1 MRDDASRWATFSW
14 AFSIV
19 LSLANARIAELGCT
33 PVGDD
38 PKKFVDRGGLRRLE
52 REAAEAAIKSV
63 REAAYPVILKLFGLK
78 MPIGKDRKA
87 VLARL
92 GQDLGRIEKALKYRG
107 RYSPNN
113 VQEHGSQS
121 TGRHYGRNR
130 VATKR
135 RRK

>member
-52 REAAEAAIKSV
+52 SEAAEAAIKSV

-92 GQDLGRIEKALKYRG
+92 GQDLGRIEKALKI
-107 RYSPNN
+107 
-113 VQEHGSQS
+113 
-121 TGRHYGRNR
+121 
-130 VATKR
+130 
-135 RRK
+135 